1 MSREITSAAM
11 QKLLGIGKVALNT
24 LAKRGIA
31 VRGEKR
37 GTYRIE
43 TITRYCEHL
52 RKTSAGRGGEAAEEI
67 GQAQAA
73 LAGAKVAQ
81 LRSELVEADAVEKLW
96 TSRLQAFRNRI
107 LGVPQRGQY
116 LSARQT
122 VVLQQELRAALD
134 ELADEAGEHHRG
146 RDSDHRCRMLR
157 LFGPESRGLQSQG
170 DRSAG
175 AQNRPSVYGLATPK
189 QYQPHARL

>member
-1 MSREITSAAM
+1 MDSEITSAAM
-11 QKLLGIGKVALNT
+11 QKLLGIGKVALND

-52 RKTSAGRGGEAAEEI
+52 RKTSARRGGEAAEEI

-107 LGVPQRGQY
+107 LGVPQRVQY

-134 ELADEAGEHHRG
+134 ELADEAG
-146 RDSDHRCRMLR
+146 
-157 LFGPESRGLQSQG
+157 
-170 DRSAG
+170 
-175 AQNRPSVYGLATPK
+175 
-189 QYQPHARL
+189 